1 MVAKT
6 VFKRYEFKY
15 KISKEIY
22 EKIIGEIE
30 RNLIPDYYGA
40 TTIQSLYFDTDTNLL
55 IRNSIE
61 KPFYKEKI
69 RARSYGLIKPSDKVF
84 LELKKKYEKV
94 VYKRRITINE
104 SEILPF
110 INGDFTCET
119 QIQKEIRYFCKYY
132 QNLKPSM
139 LILYDRT
146 AFEDRYTDLRVTFDK
161 NIRYRT
167 DRLNLHSGLVGTPI
181 LTNGEVMMEV
191 KTSGA
196 FPAWLIKLL
205 NENKI
210 YKTSFSKY
218 GTAYQLEEDKKRK
231 QSLQKMEAV

>member
-6 VFKRYEFKY
+6 VFKRYEIKY

-30 RNLIPDYYGA
+30 NNLVPDYYGV

-69 RARSYGLIKPSDKVF
+69 RARSYGLIKSGDKAF
-84 LELKKKYEKV
+84 LELKKKCEKV
-94 VYKRRITINE
+94 VYKRRVTIGEN
-104 SEILPF
+104 EILPF
-110 INGDFTCET
+110 INGDFTYET
-119 QIQKEIRYFCKYY
+119 QIQKEIRYFCQYY

-146 AFEDRYTDLRVTFDK
+146 AFEDKYTDLRVTFDK

-167 DRLNLHSGLVGTPI
+167 DRLNLHAGLDGIPI
-181 LTNGEVMMEV
+181 LSNGEVMMEV

-196 FPAWLIKLL
+196 FPTWLIKLL

-218 GTAYQLEEDKKRK
+218 GTAYQLEEIKKREK
-231 QSLQKMEAV
+231 TLQKMEAV